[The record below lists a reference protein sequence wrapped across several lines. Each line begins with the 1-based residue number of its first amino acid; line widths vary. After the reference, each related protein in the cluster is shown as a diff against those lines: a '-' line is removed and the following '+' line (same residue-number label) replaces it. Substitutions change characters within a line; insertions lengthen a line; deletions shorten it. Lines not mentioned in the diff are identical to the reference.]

1 MAHPLEKARHW
12 YAEELRFTASVHSR
26 TVIQAFS
33 TVPREPFVGRG
44 PWRIKSP
51 FWRIAPG
58 EQYWT
63 TEDADPRHV
72 YHDVLI
78 ALDEAR
84 GINNGQQSL
93 WAGLFDELGITAGE
107 RALHLG
113 CGTGYYTA
121 IAAELVGPNG
131 RVTGIEIDPELAERA
146 RAVLMRWPQVS
157 VVNADGS
164 SASLDPT
171 DVIIASAGATHPLP
185 GWLDALNQ
193 GGRLLMPMTAGN
205 QWGGMLLVTRQA
217 ANAYAA
223 GFLRP
228 AGFIEFSG
236 ARDPK
241 IGRRLAAA
249 FRRDRGVPV
258 QSLRRARMN
267 RMRRAGS
274 PVTVGGYRRP
284 AWARLNRQA
293 ECIRALARTRGSERT
308 IGLSDRRLFGS

>member
-228 AGFIEFSG
+228 
-236 ARDPK
+236 RDPK

-308 IGLSDRRLFGS
+308 IGLSDRRLFGW